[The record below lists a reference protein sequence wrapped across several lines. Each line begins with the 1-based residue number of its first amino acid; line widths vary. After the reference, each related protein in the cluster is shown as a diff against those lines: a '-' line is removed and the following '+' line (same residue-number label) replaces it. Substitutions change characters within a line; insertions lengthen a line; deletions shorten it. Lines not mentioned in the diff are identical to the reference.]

1 MAKSKVVRQEK
12 AHQVK
17 VREGS
22 NIAQSRPA
30 AKTGPAEKAAASRP
44 KPQTSAT
51 SGAPRRA
58 PVLTPR
64 PTPVKP
70 VPASSPK
77 PAQPEAKPAVR
88 PSPESK
94 AKELWAP
101 DEAVLQ
107 RLTDLRKRNAVL
119 AKQLDR
125 LSASTS
131 RSGDDHE

>member
-30 AKTGPAEKAAASRP
+30 PKTGPAEKAATSRP

-64 PTPVKP
+64 PTSVRPTL
-70 VPASSPK
+70 ASNPK
-77 PAQPEAKPAVR
+77 PPQPEAKPAVR

-101 DEAVLQ
+101 DETVLQ
-107 RLTDLRKRNAVL
+107 RLTDLRKRNAQL

>member
-30 AKTGPAEKAAASRP
+30 AKTGPTEKPPARRP
-44 KPQTSAT
+44 TLEAPAPTGTS
-51 SGAPRRA
+51 RRA
-58 PVLTPR
+58 PSLTPR
-64 PTPVKP
+64 ASPARSGSGSNPSPVQ
-70 VPASSPK
+70 PA
-77 PAQPEAKPAVR
+77 AKPAAS
-88 PSPESK
+88 PSPEPK
-94 AKELWAP
+94 ANELWAP

-107 RLTDLRKRNAVL
+107 RLTELRKRNALL

-125 LSASTS
+125 LSASKAP
-131 RSGDDHE
+131 SGDDHE